1 MATIEQRLAFLPCR
15 AAVAEL
21 SAPLCKN
28 VTNLFDLRVKQRFE
42 LNPLIRI

>member
-21 SAPLCKN
+21 SAPF
-28 VTNLFDLRVKQRFE
+28 V
-42 LNPLIRI
+42 